1 MAKSDIKFKR
11 CFLVKLSLSPTRYHI
26 VNLMGYN
33 SGLPLCSA
41 SAVVPWYWS
50 HPGRWCWLGGG
61 SWWHSP
67 SVNSFYELCLWLLQ
81 QAHHM
86 YFLQLC
92 KVILDAFW
100 TDVCL
105 FLHILHWLAS
115 VAFVQHSLCQPRHAS
130 KGGPRSAQ
138 CRTERERE
146 RERDRWWYISC
157 LFAIKWYILI
167 FVRLSLVVGWEN
179 DLLHGSFLQAQ
190 PNCPNLLRNDIE
202 ITRLSWFQSRK
213 YQDTADL
220 EGIQG
225 PDWYPF
231 GVCLEHQTYCI
242 RWLEADSL
250 LVSIDSAWWGVIK
263 SICGSTWLIHI
274 SV

>member
-1 MAKSDIKFKR
+1 MMAKSDIRFKR

-115 VAFVQHSLCQPRHAS
+115 VAFVQHSLVSLGTPQRADGDLPV
-130 KGGPRSAQ
+130 PY
-138 CRTERERE
+138 RE

-157 LFAIKWYILI
+157 F
-167 FVRLSLVVGWEN
+167 FCN
-179 DLLHGSFLQAQ
+179 
-190 PNCPNLLRNDIE
+190 
-202 ITRLSWFQSRK
+202 
-213 YQDTADL
+213 
-220 EGIQG
+220 
-225 PDWYPF
+225 
-231 GVCLEHQTYCI
+231 
-242 RWLEADSL
+242 
-250 LVSIDSAWWGVIK
+250 
-263 SICGSTWLIHI
+263 
-274 SV
+274 